1 MGKPARKG
9 CDCKRLLKNN
19 WLLLSTVAA
28 VVLGITIGVLVREY
42 SKLSSLEKFYFAF
55 PGEILMRMLKLI
67 ILPLIISS
75 MITGVAALDSSVS
88 GKIGLRAII
97 YYFCT
102 TVIAVILGIVLV
114 VSIKPGV
121 SQKVDEMDRTGSN
134 PEVST
139 VDAMLDLIR

>member
-1 MGKPARKG
+1 
-9 CDCKRLLKNN
+9 
-19 WLLLSTVAA
+19 
-28 VVLGITIGVLVREY
+28 
-42 SKLSSLEKFYFAF
+42 
-55 PGEILMRMLKLI
+55 MLKLI